1 MPTKNK
7 AANRNGRQESG
18 AAVGADLIGEKGYGR
33 PNLVIGLTGPFG
45 SGCTTMRAVLEQEF
59 QFYSFKVSDDI
70 RTEVDA
76 EKKAIDK
83 GKPGW
88 RRVLQEHGD
97 ERRKEDIGYWV
108 NKVIRRIDEARLG
121 KGPIVIDGLRNSLEV
136 EEIRKIYPRFF
147 LVAVCAPKD
156 ERWNRVRED
165 YKGDSRE
172 FDDDDRR
179 DQNED
184 FVWGQSVQ
192 KCVDDADYVYY
203 NSERLVVNLTGCEEP
218 DTSRIERKFTSTAKD
233 FVPVMIGEKQHRDPK
248 VEEIQIAAAYAQ
260 SHSSTCLKRHVGAVI
275 TVSRNDQ
282 EFPVSMGYNE
292 NPPNV
297 RTCKSECACYKD
309 EDMISKLRA
318 RGREIYCPKCG
329 KKHTELHEPWNCMKC
344 GTNLKAW
351 LHPNRNMELC
361 TAIHAEERAILSLG
375 DRSAEGGTLYVTTF
389 PCFQCARLILD
400 AGIKNIVYVEAYP
413 VKETEVFLRTSG
425 VERISPFSGFT
436 ARAFFRVFPKV
447 N

>member
-1 MPTKNK
+1 MTGRHKTAEKRKAREVK
-7 AANRNGRQESG
+7 AAAKTDGPNERRY
-18 AAVGADLIGEKGYGR
+18 DH

-45 SGCTTMRAVLEQEF
+45 SGCTTMRAILEQEF
-59 QFYSFKVSDDI
+59 HFRSFKISDDI
-70 RTEVDA
+70 RAEVDA
-76 EKKAIDK
+76 QEKAVAK

-97 ERRKEDIGYWV
+97 QQRELDIGYWV
-108 NKVIRRIDEARLG
+108 RKAVERIDLAKLG
-121 KGPIVIDGLRNSLEV
+121 EEPIVIDGLRNALEV
-136 EEIRKIYPRFF
+136 EEIRRIYPRFF
-147 LVAVCAPKD
+147 LVAICAPKD

-165 YKGDSRE
+165 YKGNSRE

-184 FVWGQSVQ
+184 FAWGQSVQ

-203 NSERLVVNLTGCEEP
+203 NSDRLVVNLTGREEP
-218 DTSRIERKFTSTAKD
+218 DTSKIERKFKETARD

-248 VEEIQIAAAYAQ
+248 IEEIQIAAAYAQ

-275 TVSRNDQ
+275 TVSRNGQ

-292 NPPNV
+292 NPPSV
-297 RTCKSECACYKD
+297 RTCKSESACYKD
-309 EDMISKLRA
+309 EDMVSKLRA
-318 RGREIYCPKCG
+318 RGKQVYCPKCG
-329 KKHTELHEPWNCMKC
+329 KKHTVLHEPWNCLKC
-344 GTNLKAW
+344 GVNLKAW

-375 DRSAEGGTLYVTTF
+375 DRSAEEGTLYVTTF

-413 VKETEVFLRTSG
+413 VKETEVFLKNNG
-425 VERISPFSGFT
+425 VESIRPFSGFT

>member
-1 MPTKNK
+1 MSGKTKTARRK
-7 AANRNGRQESG
+7 R
-18 AAVGADLIGEKGYGR
+18 VEKDTAIPEEGLASEHGYSR

-45 SGCTTMRAVLEQEF
+45 SGCTTMRAILEQEF
-59 QFYSFKVSDDI
+59 QFRSFKVSDDI
-70 RTEVDA
+70 RAEVEA
-76 EKKAIDK
+76 LGKAVPK
-83 GKPGW
+83 GDPGW
-88 RRVLQEHGD
+88 RRVLQEYGD
-97 ERRKEDIGYWV
+97 QGREDDAGYWV
-108 NKVIRRIDEARLG
+108 KKVVKRIDDAGLREE
-121 KGPIVIDGLRNSLEV
+121 PIVIDGLRNCQEV
-136 EEIRKIYPRFF
+136 EEIRRVFPRFYF
-147 LVAVCAPKD
+147 VAICAPKD

-165 YKGDSRE
+165 YKGNSHE
-172 FDDDDRR
+172 FEEDDRR

-184 FVWGQSVQ
+184 FAWGQSVQ

-203 NSERLVVNLTGCEEP
+203 NSERLVVNLSGREEP
-218 DTSRIERKFTSTAKD
+218 DTTKIERKFKSTAED

-260 SHSSTCLKRHVGAVI
+260 SHCSTCLKRHVGAVI
-275 TVSRNDQ
+275 TVSRGGL

-292 NPPNV
+292 NPPRV
-297 RTCKSECACYKD
+297 RTCKSESACYKD

-318 RGREIYCPKCG
+318 RGKSIYCPKCG
-329 KKHTELHEPWNCMKC
+329 KRHTELHEPWNCMKC
-344 GTNLKAW
+344 GTSLKAW

-413 VKETEVFLRTSG
+413 VKETEIFLKSNGIEGIR
-425 VERISPFSGFT
+425 PFSGFT